1 MAANQ
6 KDSYKHQWQKIPWY
20 AHCPVGVDTRAAK
33 RSAACG
39 ELRQESFGFLPVA
52 LIRATSQCVFHW
64 IANISF
70 KTNYI
75 YSFFR
80 EQLKYSMLLGNHVHV
95 CEGTRRTSVAQRD
108 NLLLSQGS
116 TASKPACWVAEI
128 IQALLEWTPGPHNRI
143 YQI

>member
-52 LIRATSQCVFHW
+52 LIRATSHS
-64 IANISF
+64 A
-70 KTNYI
+70 
-75 YSFFR
+75 
-80 EQLKYSMLLGNHVHV
+80 V
-95 CEGTRRTSVAQRD
+95 CFTGLQTFPSRQTIFT
-108 NLLLSQGS
+108 LSS
-116 TASKPACWVAEI
+116 ESS
-128 IQALLEWTPGPHNRI
+128 
-143 YQI
+143 